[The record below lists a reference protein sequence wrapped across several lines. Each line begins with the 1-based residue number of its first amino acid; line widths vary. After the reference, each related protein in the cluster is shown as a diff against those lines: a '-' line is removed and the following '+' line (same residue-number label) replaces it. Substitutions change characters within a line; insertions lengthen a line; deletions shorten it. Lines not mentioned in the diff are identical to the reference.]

1 MPTSALD
8 LPRKPLR
15 KYVAKQQLEHPAL
28 SIALASTR
36 PRLADELRKVA
47 EANRSVAMTVEGLKR
62 DQKVLERLAMAGH
75 KRFSM

>member
-1 MPTSALD
+1 M
-8 LPRKPLR
+8 
-15 KYVAKQQLEHPAL
+15 